1 MPEVSRFSKYFQ
13 TSSRKFEKFANIG
26 WECRKHLYGKIAYRT
41 GSRNT
46 GIQLGTLLVHK
57 VGAGGAR
64 AQRRRSTTLEERQKR
79 AQGVRFPEF
88 LEKENDSLTPDEK
101 TALSLLSKL
110 DEWLH
115 GKGSCGPSQ
124 KL

>member
-1 MPEVSRFSKYFQ
+1 MWERPVQENSY
-13 TSSRKFEKFANIG
+13 TSSRFV
-26 WECRKHLYGKIAYRT
+26 RVT

-64 AQRRRSTTLEERQKR
+64 GQRRRSTTLEERQKR
-79 AQGVRFPEF
+79 AQGMRFPEF

-110 DEWLH
+110 DEWLQRKH
-115 GKGSCGPSQ
+115 ALIKNLFS
-124 KL
+124 KTD